1 MFIPDDQKPSKR
13 PVDET
18 TMSYIFNF
26 LDEALEVIHFYLLIL
41 NHRKSYYKCY
51 LLKIANS

>member
-1 MFIPDDQKPSKR
+1 MFIPEDQRPNKK

-26 LDEALEVIHFYLLIL
+26 LDEALEVNTYP
-41 NHRKSYYKCY
+41 RKSNPP
-51 LLKIANS
+51 ATSEAEV